1 MQLATIRTAGR
12 TAAVRREGDVAIEI
26 EAADVGVL
34 LADPTWKARAQGA
47 EGPAHEVIGID
58 FAPLVPKPE
67 KVLCV
72 GLNYRSHIAEMGH
85 PFPDYPTLFA
95 KYPPALIGAGDDIM
109 LPPESEA
116 MDWEA
121 ELALVI
127 GAPLRRA
134 SAAEAVAGI
143 AGYSVFN
150 DVSARDW
157 QRRTSQFLQ
166 GKTFEATSPL
176 GPWLVTTDDPG
187 ARAGH
192 FPIRCD
198 VSGQRMQEADT
209 ADLLF
214 DPVAIVQYCSTIL
227 TLRPGD
233 VIATGTP
240 AGVGAGRTPPRWLAQ
255 GDEGVTRSEG
265 IGELRNRCRLDGT
278 GV

>member
-1 MQLATIRTAGR
+1 MQLATIRSAGR
-12 TAAVRREGDVAIEI
+12 TVAVRREGEVALEIGALDVGELLSDDQWRARA
-26 EAADVGVL
+26 EAAD
-34 LADPTWKARAQGA
+34 
-47 EGPAHEVIGID
+47 GPAHPLPDLE
-58 FAPLVPKPE
+58 FAPLVPRPE

-85 PFPDYPTLFA
+85 GFPDYPTLFA
-95 KYPPALIGAGDDIM
+95 KYPPALIGAGDDIV
-109 LPPESEA
+109 LPPESTS

-134 SAAEAVAGI
+134 TAEQAVAGI

-157 QRRTSQFLQ
+157 QWRTSQFLQ
-166 GKTFEATSPL
+166 GKTFEGTSPL
-176 GPWLVTTDDPG
+176 GPWLVTTDEP
-187 ARAGH
+187 AVAAGH
-192 FPIRCD
+192 FPLSCE
-198 VSGQRMQEADT
+198 VSGALMQQADT

-214 DPVAIVQYCSTIL
+214 DPVAIVRYCSTIL

-240 AGVGAGRTPPRWLAQ
+240 AGVGAGRTPPRWLED
-255 GDEGVTRSEG
+255 GDEVVTRIEG
-265 IGELRNRCRLDGT
+265 VGVLRNRCRRGLS
-278 GV
+278 